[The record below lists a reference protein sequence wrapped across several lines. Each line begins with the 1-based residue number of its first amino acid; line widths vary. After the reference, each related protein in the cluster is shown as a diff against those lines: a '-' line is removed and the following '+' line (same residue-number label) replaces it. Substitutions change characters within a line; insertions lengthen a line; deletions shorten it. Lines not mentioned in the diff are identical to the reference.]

1 MKKDRTMIKNSFLNG
16 AFITTLG
23 IVITKILGIIY
34 VIPFHSIIGESGGAL
49 YGYAYTIYLL
59 FMSIS
64 SAGIPLAISK
74 VVSEYQTLGYYNTK
88 KRAFILGKKLSLI
101 LGFICFLILILFAP
115 IIAKSIFGDLTGGNT
130 IEDVVFVIRVIST
143 AILVVPVLSIYR
155 GYFEGHKFMSPPSFS
170 QVIEQFV
177 RILVII
183 LGSFFALKVFK
194 LSLKLTVGVAL
205 FGATL
210 GAIVST
216 LYLIIKRRKNSR
228 KFTEKIRQINEPII
242 TDKQILKKIIVY
254 GFPFVMIDVFKNL
267 YNYID
272 MTTVVKGL
280 VNNAAFK
287 ITDAEI
293 IMSMLSTWGNK
304 FNMIILSVSTGIV
317 VSLIP
322 NLTQA
327 LVNKDKKDIN
337 RKISQSLNV
346 LLFFTVPMTVG
357 ISFLAKP
364 IWTLFYGNSIYGSSV
379 LSFLIFSG
387 LMICLFT
394 VVISIMQ
401 VLKDYKTVF
410 WSLFLCVILKFILN
424 NSLISV
430 FYKIGVPAYYGVISA
445 TIISYLVS
453 FIICIFILCFKYD
466 ISFEDVIKS
475 TVDIISSTMIMIFAL
490 FLIKF
495 IIPISSSIRINN
507 LFIILVYALIGGI
520 IYMFYA
526 YRCGLIKKLFGNKFK
541 LYKKNNE

>member
-130 IEDVVFVIRVIST
+130 IEDVAFVIRVIST
-143 AILVVPVLSIYR
+143 GILVVPVLSIYR
-155 GYFEGHKFMSPPSFS
+155 GYFEGHRFMSPPSIS

-410 WSLFLCVILKFILN
+410 WSLFLGVILKFILN

>member
-1 MKKDRTMIKNSFLNG
+1 
-16 AFITTLG
+16 
-23 IVITKILGIIY
+23 
-34 VIPFHSIIGESGGAL
+34 
-49 YGYAYTIYLL
+49 
-59 FMSIS
+59 
-64 SAGIPLAISK
+64 
-74 VVSEYQTLGYYNTK
+74 
-88 KRAFILGKKLSLI
+88 
-101 LGFICFLILILFAP
+101 
-115 IIAKSIFGDLTGGNT
+115 
-130 IEDVVFVIRVIST
+130 
-143 AILVVPVLSIYR
+143 
-155 GYFEGHKFMSPPSFS
+155 
-170 QVIEQFV
+170 
-177 RILVII
+177 
-183 LGSFFALKVFK
+183 
-194 LSLKLTVGVAL
+194 
-205 FGATL
+205 
-210 GAIVST
+210 
-216 LYLIIKRRKNSR
+216 
-228 KFTEKIRQINEPII
+228 
-242 TDKQILKKIIVY
+242 
-254 GFPFVMIDVFKNL
+254 
-267 YNYID
+267 

-410 WSLFLCVILKFILN
+410 WSLFLGVILKFILN

-445 TIISYLVS
+445 TIIGYLLS

-475 TVDIISSTMIMIFAL
+475 TVDIISSTMIMIFTL
-490 FLIKF
+490 LLIKF

-507 LFIILVYALIGGI
+507 LFIILAYTLIGGV

-526 YRCGLIKKLFGNKFK
+526 HRCGLIKKLFGNKFK

>member
-23 IVITKILGIIY
+23 IIITKILGIIY

-74 VVSEYQTLGYYNTK
+74 VVSEYQTLGYYTAK
-88 KRAFILGKKLSLI
+88 RRAFILGKKLSLI

-183 LGSFFALKVFK
+183 LGSFFALKIFN
-194 LSLKLTVGVAL
+194 LSLKSAVGVAL

-228 KFTEKIRQINEPII
+228 KFNEKIRQINEPII

-337 RKISQSLNV
+337 RKVSQSLNV

-401 VLKDYKTVF
+401 VFKDYKTVF
-410 WSLFLCVILKFILN
+410 WSLFLGVILKFILN

-526 YRCGLIKKLFGNKFK
+526 YRCGLFKKIFGNKFK
-541 LYKKNNE
+541 LYKKNNG